1 MIRRVRSGAPD
12 LPEAAATRP
21 PEADAA
27 STGSGRV
34 DGNGASVPRHRVKKN
49 RAPEATAPSRAG

>member
-1 MIRRVRSGAPD
+1 MASGVRNAGPPGGPAGSGGI
-12 LPEAAATRP
+12 RP

-34 DGNGASVPRHRVKKN
+34 AGNGASLPRHRVKKKP
-49 RAPEATAPSRAG
+49 RP

>member
-1 MIRRVRSGAPD
+1 MAREVRSAEPAGSGG
-12 LPEAAATRP
+12 TRP

-49 RAPEATAPSRAG
+49 RAPEATAPSPAG